1 MRSPEQE
8 RAKALLAERI
18 ATISGSEFI
27 DQHVYG
33 SLPEFANGRSRDGEI
48 NIETIQ
54 NDGTGAA
61 TLEYTLD
68 GSERVFA
75 KLFKDD
81 LGPHSYNLMRGL
93 WDAGFDEQQHYQVP
107 EPLFF
112 MEDLNMILMR
122 AARGTC
128 LADILRADERDTEMA
143 INGVRGSAKWLVRM
157 HAAPIRFGYIDQ
169 PWYVFGKLADRLSKA
184 SAAHPTEYGRLTKFI
199 DQLRE
204 LCARRAET
212 ETIQLHGQF
221 RPIHVFLDGKDIT
234 VIDLD
239 RSVRGDPGKDLAE
252 FVHRMRTG
260 MIRAAD
266 GDAREADAMS
276 RAFLEEYANEQPERL
291 ANVPF
296 FQGFHVI
303 VSLCRHMKQVTSD
316 DPELK
321 RIIDF
326 YSAEFADV
334 MAGRLLP

>member
-68 GSERVFA
+68 GSERDFA

-112 MEDLNMILMR
+112 MEELNMILMR

-128 LADILRADERDTEMA
+128 LADVLRADVRDTEMA

-199 DQLRE
+199 DEREIPWANLFSDDAEKTGWDHPLATHYGILGIPATILVNQQGEVVSLSARGGQLPK
-204 LCARRAET
+204 L
-212 ETIQLHGQF
+212 
-221 RPIHVFLDGKDIT
+221 
-234 VIDLD
+234 
-239 RSVRGDPGKDLAE
+239 
-252 FVHRMRTG
+252 
-260 MIRAAD
+260 
-266 GDAREADAMS
+266 
-276 RAFLEEYANEQPERL
+276 LEE
-291 ANVPF
+291 
-296 FQGFHVI
+296 
-303 VSLCRHMKQVTSD
+303 
-316 DPELK
+316 
-321 RIIDF
+321 
-326 YSAEFADV
+326 
-334 MAGRLLP
+334 LLGKPKE